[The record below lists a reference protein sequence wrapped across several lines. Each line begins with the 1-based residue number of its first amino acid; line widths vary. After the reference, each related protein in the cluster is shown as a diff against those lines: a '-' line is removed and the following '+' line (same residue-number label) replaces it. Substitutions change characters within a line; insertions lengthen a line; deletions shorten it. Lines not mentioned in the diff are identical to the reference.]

1 MISRVVRRTE
11 RIASRTV
18 ARRISTSSSSS
29 FLSTEGRLFPRGY
42 SVAPSNLISSTNV
55 HHRDYPI
62 RRFSSNSAELVDY
75 FELFGLPSNNFSI
88 DQSQMKQ
95 SYLKLMNEHH
105 PDKQQ
110 QQQPT
115 SDDNLLTAETITHAY
130 QILKSPHTRALHW
143 LELQG
148 CPLGEDSGNSNNNND
163 DTSFTNQQDL
173 VGMEFLMEIME
184 WREAIED
191 AGSDQAKLEAIG
203 AETQVLQHS
212 CEQALA
218 DLIDGTPMESDPATV
233 QDARQLTAQLQYW
246 HRLGKTLKE
255 QLEVV

>member
-1 MISRVVRRTE
+1 MISRVACQTN
-11 RIASRTV
+11 RIASRTI

-29 FLSTEGRLFPRGY
+29 FLSTEGRLSPNGY
-42 SVAPSNLISSTNV
+42 SAAPSNLISRINV
-55 HHRDYPI
+55 HHRHCQT
-62 RRFSSNSAELVDY
+62 RCFSSNSAEIIDY

-110 QQQPT
+110 QRPT

-148 CPLGEDSGNSNNNND
+148 YPLGEDSGKSND
-163 DTSFTNQQDL
+163 DDISFTNQQDL

-203 AETQVLQHS
+203 AETQVLQQS

-246 HRLGKTLKE
+246 QRLEKTLKE